1 LVFGGNGKLD
11 PAPSLYHETQRDRL
25 PHVPVCL
32 LAPDSGSPPPIYP
45 DMVGELRAG
54 DHLQRGR

>member
-1 LVFGGNGKLD
+1 
-11 PAPSLYHETQRDRL
+11 
-25 PHVPVCL
+25 L